1 MTSTDEAT
9 ANAGLAGIHALS
21 SRGAGYAVALKCLQV
36 QAHAEARDPSLH
48 FGSHVTLHS
57 DAWPWYTGALG
68 EIEVGRLLTALG
80 PEWFVRH
87 AVPIGADLKDVDH
100 LVIGPGGVYV
110 INTKH
115 HQGKSVWVGDYV
127 VRINKTTAPYISI
140 AQGDGLDVAR
150 RLTNKV
156 GFPVAVT
163 SVIAVLHARSLVDGR
178 LPHNRLVAVVDAQHL
193 ARWILAQPR
202 NLEDGDLALI
212 KHGAEDP
219 QTWHVDPHAA
229 DTLRVLQRFERLAAQ
244 VGDSPARR
252 ERVVRP
258 HQPAPRRKPPTK
270 SSGTRPTRRSRSK
283 KATSSDL
290 IKLCLAICSVIAS
303 FAWLHAIVH

>member
-9 ANAGLAGIHALS
+9 ANADFAGTHALS
-21 SRGAGYAVALKCLQV
+21 LRGAGYAVALKCLQV

-48 FGSHVTLHS
+48 SGSHVTLHP

-127 VRINKTTAPYISI
+127 VRINKTSVPYISI

-178 LPHNRLVAVVDAQHL
+178 LPHNRRVAVVDAQHL

-202 NLEDGDLALI
+202 TLDDGDLALI

-244 VGDSPARR
+244 IGDAPARR
-252 ERVVRP
+252 ARVARP
-258 HQPAPRRKPPTK
+258 LKAAPRRSPATK
-270 SSGTRPTRRSRSK
+270 STDAGPTRRSRGK
-283 KATSSDL
+283 KTTSSNL
-290 IKLCLAICSVIAS
+290 LKLCLAVGAVIAS
-303 FAWLHAIVH
+303 FAWILAVVR